1 MSDETSSLTNPIR
14 EGAGAIRE
22 GAGVIGEGAG
32 VIGLAIFV
40 SFFVPLIGFLGIQFI
55 QMGGNWWVAGM
66 FLLGLGFLTLLV
78 GWWVFLA
85 LAEILLW
92 GISVT
97 VLMAGMYIFILIAIR
112 EKYSL

>member
-14 EGAGAIRE
+14 EGAG
-22 GAGVIGEGAG
+22 VIGRSLEF
-32 VIGLAIFV
+32 IGIAIFV

>member
-14 EGAGAIRE
+14 EGAGVIRE
-22 GAGVIGEGAG
+22 GAGVIA
-32 VIGLAIFV
+32 LAIFI

-66 FLLGLGFLTLLV
+66 FLLGLGFLTLLG
-78 GWWVFLA
+78 GWLAFLEM
-85 LAEILLW
+85 AEILLW

-97 VLMAGMYIFILIAIR
+97 VLMAGICIFILIAIR